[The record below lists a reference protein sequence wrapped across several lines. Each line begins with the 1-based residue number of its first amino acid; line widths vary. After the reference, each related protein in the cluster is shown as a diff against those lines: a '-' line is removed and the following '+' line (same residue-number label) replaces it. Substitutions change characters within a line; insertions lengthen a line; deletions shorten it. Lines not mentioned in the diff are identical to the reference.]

1 MKANF
6 QNGDIIQKKGEKSM
20 DAIFNRTSVRKY
32 KQESLKKEE
41 IDLILKAAFSAP
53 SARNSQPWQFIVAE
67 NKDTLKDLSQMT
79 PYASFLKDAAMGI
92 VVCADKSKNDS
103 LDYCQQDLA
112 AATENML
119 VEAKSLGIGSC
130 WLGVYPNEDRY
141 LALNQYFKLPKGI
154 VPMWMIS
161 FGYPDQEEVVKDKFD
176 SSKVHYEKY

>member
-1 MKANF
+1 
-6 QNGDIIQKKGEKSM
+6 M
-20 DAIFNRTSVRKY
+20 DAIFNRTSIRKY

-53 SARNSQPWQFIVAE
+53 SARNSQPWQFIVVE

-79 PYASFLKDAAMGI
+79 PYASFLKNAAMGM
-92 VVCADKSKNDS
+92 VVCADKNKNDS

-130 WLGVYPNEDRY
+130 WLGVYPNEER
-141 LALNQYFKLPKGI
+141 
-154 VPMWMIS
+154 
-161 FGYPDQEEVVKDKFD
+161 
-176 SSKVHYEKY
+176 

>member
-1 MKANF
+1 
-6 QNGDIIQKKGEKSM
+6 M
-20 DAIFNRTSVRKY
+20 DAIFNRTSIRKY

-53 SARNSQPWQFIVAE
+53 SARNSQPWQFIVVQ

-79 PYASFLKDAAMGI
+79 PYASFLKDAAMGM
-92 VVCADKSKNDS
+92 VVCADKNKNDS
-103 LDYCQQDLA
+103 
-112 AATENML
+112 
-119 VEAKSLGIGSC
+119 
-130 WLGVYPNEDRY
+130 

-161 FGYPDQEEVVKDKFD
+161 FGYIDQEEVVKDKFD

>member
-1 MKANF
+1 
-6 QNGDIIQKKGEKSM
+6 M

-32 KQESLKKEE
+32 KQKSLKKEE

-53 SARNSQPWQFIVAE
+53 SARNSQPWQFIVVE

-79 PYASFLKDAAMGI
+79 PYASFLKDTAMGI

-130 WLGVYPNEDRY
+130 WLGVYPNEERY

-161 FGYPDQEEVVKDKFD
+161 FGYIDQEEVAKDKFD